1 MARLNIEELVG
12 GLLEAAMV
20 SQGIS
25 ERQHINAL
33 RNYFNEDGTPRTIS
47 FLIGDKNL
55 VVPLYI
61 LADHSSMGLDEL
73 DIEFEARLIFGDDET
88 EVSDLKKSLLGLF
101 KKQGYEHNIRG
112 IEVDSGK
119 NNDTSGMAKI
129 KVKFK
134 SDQKPEAV
142 SRLIDAYIQNM
153 DNPGHT
159 SSTNNIPNPVPPPA
173 PIHDPAQDWIKEKGM
188 QESKNEEEQVA
199 PVNNPVNSYPLKP
212 PSSDNLYHAE

>member
-1 MARLNIEELVG
+1 MSRLNIEELVG

-33 RNYFNEDGTPRTIS
+33 RNYFNEDGTPKLQT
-47 FLIGDKNL
+47 FVIGDKTL
-55 VVPLYI
+55 DVPLYI

-73 DIEFEARLIFGDDET
+73 DIEFEARLIFGDSDG

-101 KKQGYEHNIRG
+101 KKKGYQHNIKG

-119 NNDTSGMAKI
+119 NTDRSGMARI

-134 SDQKPEAV
+134 ADEKPEAV
-142 SRLIDAYIQNM
+142 SRLVDVYIQKM
-153 DNPGHT
+153 TETG
-159 SSTNNIPNPVPPPA
+159 TNEN
-173 PIHDPAQDWIKEKGM
+173 K
-188 QESKNEEEQVA
+188 
-199 PVNNPVNSYPLKP
+199 
-212 PSSDNLYHAE
+212 

>member
-20 SQGIS
+20 SQSMS
-25 ERQHINAL
+25 EKQHINAL
-33 RNYFNEDGTPRTIS
+33 RNYFNEDGTPMTKT
-47 FLIGDKNL
+47 FKIGEKDL

-88 EVSDLKKSLLGLF
+88 DVSDLKKSLLGLF
-101 KKQGYEHNIRG
+101 KKKGYEHNIKG

-119 NNDTSGMAKI
+119 NTDNSGMAKI

-134 SDQKPEAV
+134 SDEKPEAV
-142 SRLIDAYIQNM
+142 SRLIDVYIQAL
-153 DNPGHT
+153 G
-159 SSTNNIPNPVPPPA
+159 STGNI
-173 PIHDPAQDWIKEKGM
+173 
-188 QESKNEEEQVA
+188 
-199 PVNNPVNSYPLKP
+199 
-212 PSSDNLYHAE
+212 

>member
-20 SQGIS
+20 SQGMS

-47 FLIGDKNL
+47 FVIGDRNL

-73 DIEFEARLIFGDDET
+73 DIEFEARLIFGDNET

-101 KKQGYEHNIRG
+101 KKQGYEHNIKG

-119 NNDTSGMAKI
+119 NTDSSGMAKI

-134 SDQKPEAV
+134 SDTKPEAV
-142 SRLIDAYIQNM
+142 SRLVDAYIQKL
-153 DNPGHT
+153 DDPGQTEQAT
-159 SSTNNIPNPVPPPA
+159 SPA
-173 PIHDPAQDWIKEKGM
+173 IKENVYK
-188 QESKNEEEQVA
+188 
-199 PVNNPVNSYPLKP
+199 
-212 PSSDNLYHAE
+212 

>member
-20 SQGIS
+20 SQSMS

-33 RNYFNEDGTPRTIS
+33 RNYFNEDGTPMTKT
-47 FLIGDKNL
+47 FKIGEKEL

-61 LADHSSMGLDEL
+61 LADHSSIGLDEL

-88 EVSDLKKSLLGLF
+88 EVSQLKKSLLGLF
-101 KKQGYEHNIRG
+101 KKKGYEHNIKG

-119 NNDTSGMAKI
+119 NTNNSGMAKI

-134 SDQKPEAV
+134 SDEKPEAV
-142 SRLIDAYIQNM
+142 SRLIDVYIQAL
-153 DNPGHT
+153 GST
-159 SSTNNIPNPVPPPA
+159 SSI
-173 PIHDPAQDWIKEKGM
+173 
-188 QESKNEEEQVA
+188 
-199 PVNNPVNSYPLKP
+199 
-212 PSSDNLYHAE
+212 

>member
-20 SQGIS
+20 AQGIS

-33 RNYFNEDGTPRTIS
+33 RNYFNEDGTPKVKT
-47 FLIGDKNL
+47 FYIGEKEL

-61 LADHSSMGLDEL
+61 LADHSSIGLDEL
-73 DIEFEARLIFGDDET
+73 DIEFEARLVFDGKS

-101 KKQGYEHNIRG
+101 KKKGYQHNIKN

-119 NNDTSGMAKI
+119 NTDRSGMAKI

-134 SDQKPEAV
+134 ADDKPEAV
-142 SRLIDAYIQNM
+142 SRLVDAYIQKM
-153 DNPGHT
+153 TGTDT
-159 SSTNNIPNPVPPPA
+159 
-173 PIHDPAQDWIKEKGM
+173 K
-188 QESKNEEEQVA
+188 KN
-199 PVNNPVNSYPLKP
+199 
-212 PSSDNLYHAE
+212 